1 MNNLFAF
8 KYPPVLVEWFVD
20 LSDLLRVN
28 SPQAAEDLAPTVR
41 LLTSGER
48 MPEGMARTLIF
59 TTLADDGSQAKKRTC
74 LTMTTDGFQ
83 ASEMVRGQDVRA
95 TSLQFT
101 WADVRCGVRRRFV
114 ENGKGRLVEMKEVRG
129 TCDIEKFLN
138 GLKPDRFLSAAV
150 AVKEFREFTA
160 VRSESELNQV
170 LSDTLV
176 TKRLPCLLQSRDD
189 AVKVKVTCGADDGA
203 IVAEDKVT
211 GEVANYKALTEMIA
225 AVPPGLFAKGL
236 RVYGAS
242 GPACVV

>member
-1 MNNLFAF
+1 MSDAAF
-8 KYPPVLVEWFVD
+8 VGV
-20 LSDLLRVN
+20 
-28 SPQAAEDLAPTVR
+28 
-41 LLTSGER
+41 
-48 MPEGMARTLIF
+48 
-59 TTLADDGSQAKKRTC
+59 
-74 LTMTTDGFQ
+74 
-83 ASEMVRGQDVRA
+83 
-95 TSLQFT
+95 SLKT
-101 WADVRCGVRRRFV
+101 A
-114 ENGKGRLVEMKEVRG
+114 KGRLVEMKEVRG
-129 TCDIEKFLN
+129 TCDLEKFLN

-189 AVKVKVTCGADDGA
+189 AVKVKVSSGADDGA

-211 GEVANYKALTEMIA
+211 GEVANYTSLMELIA
-225 AVPPGLFAKGL
+225 AVPPELFVKGL